1 MSPNPAAGR
10 MEQLAQ
16 GIAARVVNLVLEA
29 IDVDALVAKVD
40 VDALV
45 KQVDVESIIERVDV
59 ERIIERVDVDA
70 IVQRVDVDAIV
81 QRVDINA
88 IVSSMDIDS
97 LVEKT
102 ELGAIIA
109 RSTTGVFTEVLDV
122 IRAQGVGL
130 DDFCARWTNRIL
142 RRRPGTLPAGPGLPP
157 AVAATTGTR
166 VPVAAPAPDTAP
178 AVDTT
183 PASDAEGDGPALP
196 GGPAFSMPPSEL
208 TVERQGQYAGAV
220 SRLAAFALDVGA
232 SWGIYVAACAL
243 LSFAVQLITG
253 HSYDVSKHP
262 VVAISTLVV
271 WTFAY
276 FSYQWAVAGRTIGM
290 AVFGIRVVRADGG
303 PTNGRAAVIRTLTLP
318 LSIVVFFLGFLGILT
333 NRERRAW
340 HDLFAGTAVVYAW
353 DARAARL
360 RWLADR
366 ETPAAT

>member
-10 MEQLAQ
+10 VEQLAQ
-16 GIAARVVNLVLEA
+16 AIAARVVNIVLEA
-29 IDVDALVAKVD
+29 IDVNALVAKVD

-59 ERIIERVDVDA
+59 DA

-81 QRVDINA
+81 KRVDINA

-130 DDFCARWTNRIL
+130 DDFCARWANRIL
-142 RRRPGTLPAGPGLPP
+142 RRPLGTLPAGPGLPP
-157 AVAATTGTR
+157 APATQVGTPEPPSAPPPEAA
-166 VPVAAPAPDTAP
+166 
-178 AVDTT
+178 
-183 PASDAEGDGPALP
+183 GPAL
-196 GGPAFSMPPSEL
+196 SMPPSEL

-232 SWGIYVAACAL
+232 SWGVYVAASAL
-243 LSFAVQLITG
+243 LSFAVQLLTG
-253 HSYDVSKHP
+253 HSFDLAKHP
-262 VVAISTLVV
+262 VVAISVLAV
-271 WTFAY
+271 WLFAY
-276 FSYQWAVAGRTIGM
+276 FAYQWAVAGRTIGM

-318 LSIVVFFLGFLGILT
+318 LSIVVFFIGFLGILA
-333 NRERRAW
+333 NRQRQAW
-340 HDLFAGTAVVYAW
+340 HDRFAGTAVVYAW
-353 DARAARL
+353 DARAACL

-366 ETPAAT
+366 ETPAAA